1 MAGAGPG
8 EIMDQLAA
16 ITEAQSVSDTVRGY
30 MLTAFGKLA
39 SQSGAPLTPAAQE
52 LVHSAAASANPDL
65 QQRALEL
72 QALVRCLLPLPSS
85 ATPLTARPLLRPRP
99 AQIGLVARELA
110 SAKRPPGRQ
119 RGEPRSSSQASVALG
134 MRADAGSCADT
145 RLHQSPQQH
154 QRASGSGEVQQGGLC
169 SKSATSVRAEHRSD
183 WRHAA

>member
-1 MAGAGPG
+1 MRDSVSPESHECAMNRVGFCTRWSWRLQVICWVLGEYGMGAGAGAG

-72 QALVRCLLPLPSS
+72 QALVRWPLP
-85 ATPLTARPLLRPRP
+85 PLRLR
-99 AQIGLVARELA
+99 
-110 SAKRPPGRQ
+110 
-119 RGEPRSSSQASVALG
+119 
-134 MRADAGSCADT
+134 
-145 RLHQSPQQH
+145 
-154 QRASGSGEVQQGGLC
+154 
-169 SKSATSVRAEHRSD
+169 
-183 WRHAA
+183 